1 MIILVYLSQEV
12 INVKFALE
20 ILLILKD
27 KMQRI
32 DIEKGPEG
40 VNMQYV
46 FTFSQHLRNK
56 YRN

>member
-1 MIILVYLSQEV
+1 MYLFQEV

-20 ILLILKD
+20 ILLILKE